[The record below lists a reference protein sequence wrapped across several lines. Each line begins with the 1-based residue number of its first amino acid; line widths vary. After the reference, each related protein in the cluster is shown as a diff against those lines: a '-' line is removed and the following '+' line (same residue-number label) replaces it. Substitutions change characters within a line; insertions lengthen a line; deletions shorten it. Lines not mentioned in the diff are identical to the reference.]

1 MTANQGED
9 PVTAETPLYGDEEAE
24 RASGVPLPSLRVLQA
39 AGAIRSH
46 KVAKEHGGYRRMWS
60 EMDVL
65 KASIAAALGE
75 HFAWNIR
82 VVAAVMA
89 KVHSAIWESLIEIAL
104 AGPKEGHLEAP
115 EHRFVQASQH
125 DWAVQVFDRKFV
137 FLKVPDVMTAILP
150 GAVWRQTDLLLGIV
164 GKDTFHP
171 ISWRLGSPEGR
182 RAAEQALGEEAFRKL
197 LQMYRL
203 AMAAHANFLSK
214 ATINLSM
221 QVRATWRRLHG
232 LESHFVQEV
241 LQLGKRK
248 PDR

>member
-1 MTANQGED
+1 MTANQGDD

-24 RASGVPLPSLRVLQA
+24 RTSGVPLPSLRVLQA

-104 AGPKEGHLEAP
+104 AGSKDGHLEAR
-115 EHRFVQASQH
+115 ERRFVQASEY
-125 DWAVQVFDRKFV
+125 DWAVQFFDRKFV

-150 GAVWRQTDLLLGIV
+150 GAVWGQTDLLLGIT
-164 GKDTFHP
+164 GTDTFH
-171 ISWRLGSPEGR
+171 
-182 RAAEQALGEEAFRKL
+182 
-197 LQMYRL
+197 
-203 AMAAHANFLSK
+203 
-214 ATINLSM
+214 
-221 QVRATWRRLHG
+221 
-232 LESHFVQEV
+232 
-241 LQLGKRK
+241 
-248 PDR
+248 